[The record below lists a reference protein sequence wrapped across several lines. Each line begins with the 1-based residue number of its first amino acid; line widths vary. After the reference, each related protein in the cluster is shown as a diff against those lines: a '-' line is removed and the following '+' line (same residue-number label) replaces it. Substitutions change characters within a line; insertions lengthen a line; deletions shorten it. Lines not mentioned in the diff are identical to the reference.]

1 MKKIFI
7 LLVLFAFSNIAFS
20 QNNRENTSITIKKAS
35 GEMTLDGNLDEQ
47 AWSEAET
54 GSNFFQT
61 FPTDTLAAT
70 SQTEIKFTFDD
81 EFIYVGAVCYDNNDE
96 HIVASLKRDFEFI
109 TTEAL
114 HVYFDTY
121 NDLTNG
127 FVFGSSPYGVQA
139 EGVLSERERV
149 SRDWDNKWFVEVKN
163 YKDKWIV
170 EMAIP
175 FKTLRY
181 KAGGKVWNVNFI
193 RNDLKNNER
202 TTWMRIPRQFRGSNI
217 LYSAKMIW
225 DTPPPKQGAN
235 ISLIPYVSSGIL
247 KNQEEGTAVDHKLNA
262 GFDAKIGITSSLNL
276 DLTVNPDFSQVEVDE
291 QVTNLD
297 RFEISFPEKR
307 QFFLENSDLFANGGF
322 PFTRPFFSRR
332 IGIAT
337 DTAGNNTQIP
347 IIYGAKLSGKVGKDW
362 RIGFMNVLTDKNEK
376 LGILGQNYTVATV
389 QKRLFSTSNLQAF
402 FVNRHALKY
411 DKNDTIS
418 VGSEFNQVLGL
429 EYNFS
434 SKSNKW
440 IGEVYYYKSL
450 DPDESDRN
458 TSSGAFLGYNAKHL
472 AVRLGQTF
480 VDENFNAE
488 VGFVPRTNRLGGF
501 FRVQG
506 AIFPKT
512 EAITGIKP
520 GLTYRYTYDRNFTF
534 LDNSLD
540 FEIETKFQ
548 NTSELEVSVQKNIV
562 TLTRSFDPS
571 RSDGLELAEDTRHEW
586 TSFEV
591 GYVSNLRR
599 QLGFGI
605 ESSYGGFFNGNRFS
619 IGGGVI
625 YRRQPY
631 ANISIQFDYNEI
643 ELPAPYSDNNFWLIG
658 PKIDLTFTDKLFFTT
673 FIQYNEQADNLN
685 INARFQWR
693 FKPVSD
699 LFIVYTDNYVPN
711 GLNVKNRALVM
722 KLSYWFNI

>member
-1 MKKIFI
+1 MKKIFVI
-7 LLVLFAFSNIAFS
+7 LILFASVNVAFS
-20 QNNRENTSITIKKAS
+20 QNNRANTSIVIKKANS
-35 GEMTLDGNLDEQ
+35 KMTLDGNLDES
-47 AWSEAET
+47 AWAAAAT
-54 GSNFFQT
+54 GSNFYQT
-61 FPTDTLAAT
+61 FPTDTLTAT

-81 EFIYVGAVCYDNNDE
+81 AFIYVGAVCYDNNDQ

-114 HVYFDTY
+114 HVFFDTY

-127 FVFGSSPYGVQA
+127 YVFGVSPYGVQT

-149 SRDWDNKWFVEVKN
+149 SRDWDNKWFVKVKN
-163 YKDKWIV
+163 HKDKWTV

-181 KAGGKVWNVNFI
+181 KEGGKVWNVNFI

-202 TTWMRIPRQFRGSNI
+202 TTWLRVPRQFRGSNI
-217 LYSAKMIW
+217 LFSAKMIW

-247 KNQEEGTAVDHKLNA
+247 KNQDEDTAIDYKLNA
-262 GFDAKIGITSSLNL
+262 GFDAKIGITSALNL

-332 IGIAT
+332 VGIAK
-337 DTAGNNTQIP
+337 DTAGNNLQIP
-347 IIYGAKLSGKVGKDW
+347 ILYGAKLSGKVGKDW
-362 RIGFMNVLTDKNEK
+362 RVGLLNVLTDKNEK

-411 DKNDTIS
+411 SENDTVS
-418 VGSEFNQVLGL
+418 VGSEFNRVVGL

-434 SKSNKW
+434 AKENKW
-440 IGEVYYYKSL
+440 VGEVYYYKSL
-450 DPDESDRN
+450 DPGELDRS
-458 TSSGAFLGYNAKHL
+458 TSSGAFVGYNSKHL
-472 AVRLGQTF
+472 EVRFGQTF

-501 FRVQG
+501 FRAEG
-506 AIFPKT
+506 AIFPKS

-520 GLTYRYTYDRNFTF
+520 SVTYRYTYDRNLTF
-534 LDNSLD
+534 LDNSLQ
-540 FEIETKFQ
+540 FEVETKFR
-548 NTSELEVSVQKNIV
+548 NTSEIVIQFQKNIV
-562 TLTRSFDPS
+562 TLTSPFDPS
-571 RSDGLELAEDTRHEW
+571 RSDGLKLAKDSRHGW
-586 TSFEV
+586 SRFEV
-591 GYVSNLRR
+591 AYVSNLRR
-599 QLGFGI
+599 QLGFGLTT
-605 ESSYGGFFNGNRFS
+605 SFGGFFNGDRLS
-619 IGGGVI
+619 VEGDII
-625 YRRQPY
+625 YRHQPY
-631 ANISIQFDYNEI
+631 ANFAIAFDYNKI
-643 ELPAPYSDNNFWLIG
+643 NLPEPFNDNSFWLIG
-658 PKIDLTFTDKLFFTT
+658 PKIDLTFTDKLFLTT
-673 FIQYNEQADNLN
+673 FIQYNGQADNLN

-699 LFIVYTDNYVPN
+699 LFIVYTDNYVPT
-711 GLNVKNRALVM
+711 GLKVKNRALVM